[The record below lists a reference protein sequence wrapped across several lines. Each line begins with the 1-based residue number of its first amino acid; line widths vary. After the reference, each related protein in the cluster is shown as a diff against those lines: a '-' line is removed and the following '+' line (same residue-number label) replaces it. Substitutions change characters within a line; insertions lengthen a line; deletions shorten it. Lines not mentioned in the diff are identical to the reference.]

1 MKVPEQ
7 PVVNI
12 GLVGHVDHGK
22 TTLTHALTGDW
33 TDRHSEEVKRGISIK
48 LGYADAAFYRCPN
61 HEGAE
66 AYTNQPVC
74 PRCGA
79 KAEFLRA
86 VSFVDAPGHETLMAT
101 MLSGAAIMNGA
112 LLLIAANEKC
122 PQPQSREHLTALE
135 IIGVKNVV
143 VVQNK
148 IDLVDREGALQSYR
162 DIREFL
168 KGSSAADA
176 PIIPVSANHNANID
190 SLIEAIEKY
199 IPTPPR
205 DESKGALMYVAR
217 SFDINRPGTRP
228 SQLAGG
234 VLGGSLIQGRLQI
247 GDPVEIRPGVATAE
261 GAVSEGLVTTV
272 TSLMSGGLELKSLHA
287 GGLAAIG
294 TTLDPSLAKS
304 DGLSGRVAGV
314 PGTLP
319 KVTQRVRLQFKLLE
333 RVVGSQKE
341 LKVDKIHTSEILTL
355 TAGTTIVQGKVTSAR
370 GNEAE
375 IHLTRP
381 VVLFPGSRIAVSRRL
396 TAWRLIGYG
405 IVQ

>member
-1 MKVPEQ
+1 
-7 PVVNI
+7 
-12 GLVGHVDHGK
+12 
-22 TTLTHALTGDW
+22 
-33 TDRHSEEVKRGISIK
+33 
-48 LGYADAAFYRCPN
+48 
-61 HEGAE
+61 
-66 AYTNQPVC
+66 
-74 PRCGA
+74 
-79 KAEFLRA
+79 
-86 VSFVDAPGHETLMAT
+86 
-101 MLSGAAIMNGA
+101 
-112 LLLIAANEKC
+112 
-122 PQPQSREHLTALE
+122 
-135 IIGVKNVV
+135 
-143 VVQNK
+143 
-148 IDLVDREGALQSYR
+148 
-162 DIREFL
+162 
-168 KGSSAADA
+168 
-176 PIIPVSANHNANID
+176 
-190 SLIEAIEKY
+190 
-199 IPTPPR
+199 
-205 DESKGALMYVAR
+205 MYVAR